1 MSTQPS
7 AGTTAARV
15 ASVSVPADGFP
26 AGAADR
32 PIFVRQAV
40 STDRDPLTSMFERCT
55 LETRYRRFHAPVKA
69 IPKRYL
75 AEALSSS
82 PFHYALV
89 ACLPL
94 SRDAVDRAAPPDR
107 EARPA
112 EIVALASCRL
122 IDEGAAELGVLI
134 EDAWQHRGLGT
145 RLVSDLVAYA
155 SGTGLRVLAAQLLA
169 EQAWIP
175 ACSPPRH
182 LQRPPHLGRHPERD
196 RPPRCGKRLARTV
209 DPAGRHRGVGIARA
223 HRWPASLGGRRAA
236 GA

>member
-7 AGTTAARV
+7 TGTTAVRV

-26 AGAADR
+26 AGAVDS

-69 IPKRYL
+69 IPARYL
-75 AEALSSS
+75 AEALSAS

-89 ACLPL
+89 ACVAL
-94 SRDAVDRAAPPDR
+94 SPDAVDHAAAPDL

-145 RLVSDLVAYA
+145 RLVSDLVGYA

-169 EQAWIP
+169 EQAWIAGLLRP
-175 ACSPPRH
+175 HGTCSVRSTWGGV
-182 LQRPPHLGRHPERD
+182 LNVTVRLG
-196 RPPRCGKRLARTV
+196 
-209 DPAGRHRGVGIARA
+209 AGSA
-223 HRWPASLGGRRAA
+223 
-236 GA
+236 